1 MIRVS
6 EVRLIGAD
14 GQQVG
19 VIPTR
24 EAFQIAETEGL
35 DLVEIAPNASP
46 PVCKVMD
53 YGKFQYE
60 KAKKR
65 KKLKKSKQKSLS
77 RRLSS
82 DLTSATTIMTTGSD
96 MRKNSWANGSKSG
109 LLLLLEAVKW
119 STLIWDAKY

>member
-1 MIRVS
+1 M
-6 EVRLIGAD
+6 
-14 GQQVG
+14 
-19 VIPTR
+19 PTR
-24 EAFQIAETEGL
+24 EALQVAETEGL

-60 KAKKR
+60 KSKKE
-65 KKLKKSKQKSLS
+65 KEAKKSKQKSLS

-96 MRKNSWANGSKSG
+96 MRKNSWGNGSKSG